1 MIIIRRR
8 SFSPIRTAAELAENT
23 SARDPVKKES
33 ERGRRKKKKE
43 KEKPRRE
50 CAMMCWK
57 KAHTSADMQ
66 SLGKHV
72 EGMIHLKLPRP

>member
-1 MIIIRRR
+1 MT
-8 SFSPIRTAAELAENT
+8 PL
-23 SARDPVKKES
+23 KEREREKET
-33 ERGRRKKKKE
+33 ERGK

-72 EGMIHLKLPRP
+72 EGMIHLKLLRPWKQKAPFLPLLDEWEARKQGNDAV